1 MLLVILVEPEACH
14 QQRFYEQ
21 RQRQAQEARQR
32 LARMDDLRTQLIFDA
47 LREKSDA
54 PLLITQVVNWVAKRL
69 NYSINQDR
77 VGAKLALFPKISWL
91 IKIGRL
97 QRVQRN
103 AVSLPESDQKERAYL
118 AAMDARIKNLPEP
131 RL

>member
-1 MLLVILVEPEACH
+1 MLLGILVEPEACH
-14 QQRFYEQ
+14 QQRVYEQ

>member
-1 MLLVILVEPEACH
+1 MLLGILVEPEACH
-14 QQRFYEQ
+14 QQRVYEQ

-47 LREKSDA
+47 LREKSDE

-69 NYSINQDR
+69 NYSTNQDR

-118 AAMDARIKNLPEP
+118 AAMDASIRNLPEP

>member
-1 MLLVILVEPEACH
+1 MLLGIIVEPEACF
-14 QQRFYEQ
+14 QQRVYEQ

-32 LARMDDLRTQLIFDA
+32 FARMDDLRTQLIFDA
-47 LREKSDA
+47 LREKSDE

-69 NYSINQDR
+69 NYSTNQDR

>member
-1 MLLVILVEPEACH
+1 MLLGILVEPEACH
-14 QQRFYEQ
+14 QQRVYEQ

-103 AVSLPESDQKERAYL
+103 AVSLPESDQKERASL

>member
-1 MLLVILVEPEACH
+1 MLLGILVEPEACH
-14 QQRFYEQ
+14 QQRVYEQ

-47 LREKSDA
+47 LREKSDE

-69 NYSINQDR
+69 NYSTNQDR